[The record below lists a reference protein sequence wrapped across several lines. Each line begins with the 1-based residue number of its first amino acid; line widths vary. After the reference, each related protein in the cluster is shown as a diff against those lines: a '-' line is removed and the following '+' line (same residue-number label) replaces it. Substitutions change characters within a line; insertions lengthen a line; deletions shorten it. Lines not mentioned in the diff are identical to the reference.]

1 MRRLLLALAT
11 LGCASSRG
19 DTPDGT
25 TSSSPDRILLV
36 DQGRVYRTT
45 NDNVNAVEQLVP
57 GTREQVMQWLVG
69 AYEEVGVSV
78 NTVEPKAGRVASES
92 FVTPSRL
99 GGQPMTK
106 YVDCGA
112 DQFGR
117 PRAGTYAL
125 TISTTSAVN
134 PATAGYMRVQTVMT
148 ASARQRGVSG
158 DAITCS
164 STGALEKR
172 LNTLLATRS
181 AK

>member
-1 MRRLLLALAT
+1 
-11 LGCASSRG
+11 
-19 DTPDGT
+19 
-25 TSSSPDRILLV
+25 
-36 DQGRVYRTT
+36 
-45 NDNVNAVEQLVP
+45 
-57 GTREQVMQWLVG
+57 
-69 AYEEVGVSV
+69 
-78 NTVEPKAGRVASES
+78 
-92 FVTPSRL
+92 
-99 GGQPMTK
+99 MTK